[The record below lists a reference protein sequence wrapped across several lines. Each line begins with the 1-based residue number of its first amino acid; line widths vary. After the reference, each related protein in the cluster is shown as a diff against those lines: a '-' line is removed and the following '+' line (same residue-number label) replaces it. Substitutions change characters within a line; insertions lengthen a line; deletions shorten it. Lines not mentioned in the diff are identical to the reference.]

1 MINISKLGF
10 DSMVSVNTMDGH
22 PISCYK
28 PFNYDKVLT
37 LCETMTILIHQYTET
52 TSKVLHYLSLSKSTI
67 SEIET
72 HVLELCNQERFI
84 AVSSHN
90 VDEGTRDKMYFLEL
104 DSSFKPN
111 VLDIISF
118 SGPDDRIQGSVIFD
132 LKLNV
137 YHEGYPILTCLEL
150 DGLKRI
156 QVYSM
161 HNGMFNQIL
170 ESPNHYQNVCLMT
183 RDLDPYWWSIDM
195 KGNIYRGNS
204 MRPNFKIPKQERVRS
219 NSPNLKKYESNL
231 SQTTFIANDPGH
243 NYDSIESVPV
253 SSRRQR
259 YKVNK
264 KRQRQRTPVRVTQT
278 VYDSSAGS
286 PFNKS
291 KVIHTS
297 PFNLSNQGKT
307 GMQSPLYDSQT
318 LMYMNQNSANK
329 SPKKIDPIMEG
340 GRHAND
346 PVYHSPN
353 SQFKPWGRQPQYS
366 PKRGDQIQ
374 VFDSQYQNNNIPELE
389 INHTIK
395 NDPNDPYND
404 RVVRNNSLN
413 GSQVPYDSFREQ
425 IGSKFMSVA
434 GGKYSELVDY
444 ILNPKVIETPFTSCK
459 YRIFLFNFNF
469 FRHQYNS
476 YERYYWICQLRRRK

>member
-1 MINISKLGF
+1 
-10 DSMVSVNTMDGH
+10 
-22 PISCYK
+22 
-28 PFNYDKVLT
+28 
-37 LCETMTILIHQYTET
+37 
-52 TSKVLHYLSLSKSTI
+52 
-67 SEIET
+67 
-72 HVLELCNQERFI
+72 
-84 AVSSHN
+84 
-90 VDEGTRDKMYFLEL
+90 MYFLEL

-264 KRQRQRTPVRVTQT
+264 KR
-278 VYDSSAGS
+278 
-286 PFNKS
+286 
-291 KVIHTS
+291 
-297 PFNLSNQGKT
+297 
-307 GMQSPLYDSQT
+307 
-318 LMYMNQNSANK
+318 
-329 SPKKIDPIMEG
+329 
-340 GRHAND
+340 
-346 PVYHSPN
+346 
-353 SQFKPWGRQPQYS
+353 
-366 PKRGDQIQ
+366 
-374 VFDSQYQNNNIPELE
+374 
-389 INHTIK
+389 
-395 NDPNDPYND
+395 
-404 RVVRNNSLN
+404 
-413 GSQVPYDSFREQ
+413 
-425 IGSKFMSVA
+425 
-434 GGKYSELVDY
+434 
-444 ILNPKVIETPFTSCK
+444 
-459 YRIFLFNFNF
+459 
-469 FRHQYNS
+469 
-476 YERYYWICQLRRRK
+476 